1 MARMHTRKK
10 GKSGS
15 HAQFSPENHAWV
27 EMSNEEVKE
36 VVLKLKNEG
45 NSKSMIGIKL
55 RDQFGI
61 PSTKVMLNQ
70 KLGLLLEAEGLTEE
84 IPEDLNNLITRYQ
97 RIKRHNQLNSKD
109 TANARNGALIMAK
122 ILRLVRYYKRKG
134 VLPEQWK
141 LGRVIK

>member
-15 HAQFSPENHAWV
+15 RAQFSTENHTWV
-27 EMSNEEVKE
+27 EMSNDEIKE
-36 VVLKLKNEG
+36 TVVKLKNEG
-45 NSKSMIGIKL
+45 LSKSLIGIRL
-55 RDQFGI
+55 RDQYGI
-61 PSTKVMLNQ
+61 PSTKVMFNQ
-70 KLGLLLEAEGLTEE
+70 KLGVLLGSEGLAEN
-84 IPEDLNNLITRYQ
+84 IPEDLNNLISRYQ
-97 RIKRHNQLNSKD
+97 RVKRHNQLNSKD

-134 VLPEQWK
+134 VLPAEWK